1 MVRTAPTVSC
11 RQRKLNAFRKE
22 VTTMTYAKPEVNL
35 LGDATRLVQAQKA
48 PQQNAEGS
56 LNKVEI
62 GAAYEPEE

>member
-1 MVRTAPTVSC
+1 MFIPRPLPTE
-11 RQRKLNAFRKE
+11 QLNPLRKE
-22 VTTMTYAKPEVNL
+22 VTAMKYAKPEVNL
-35 LGDATRLVQAQKA
+35 LGDATRLIQAQKA